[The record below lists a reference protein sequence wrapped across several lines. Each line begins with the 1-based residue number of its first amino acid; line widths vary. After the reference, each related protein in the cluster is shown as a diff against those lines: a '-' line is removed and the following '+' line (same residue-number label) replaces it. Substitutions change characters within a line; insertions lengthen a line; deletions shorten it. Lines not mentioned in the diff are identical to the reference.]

1 MEPLR
6 LVLHRT
12 ANSVDVTDKIPAAL
26 EDCAQR
32 AHGKSQTSMLN
43 AVATITMELM
53 QGYDIG
59 DGIIG
64 VDDIDRWP
72 LDSEAFHFLEA
83 TSVAQ
88 SINAL
93 IKVSTLP

>member
-1 MEPLR
+1 
-6 LVLHRT
+6 
-12 ANSVDVTDKIPAAL
+12 
-26 EDCAQR
+26 
-32 AHGKSQTSMLN
+32 MLN

-72 LDSEAFHFLEA
+72 LDSEAFLFLA
-83 TSVAQ
+83 AISAAQ

-93 IKVSTLP
+93 IKVSTLS